1 LFPKEI
7 GGLQMLSRLPAN
19 ACLICV
25 KVGSK
30 NCNERCPV
38 TTLPH
43 PTDASDRP
51 ESGQASGSTRRDQL
65 FENAASASTDFRFDQ
80 KTAAVFDDMINRSV
94 PLYEEMQRM
103 TGEIA
108 ADFAVPGTNL
118 FDLGCATG
126 TSLVWLDPV
135 VDPGVRFVGVDNSAE
150 MLDKARQKL
159 SACSSGRAFELLTA
173 DLHRAHL
180 VENASVVVMNLT
192 LQFIRPLYRE
202 RVIRNLIDGLNEQGC
217 LILIEKLTLDDSL
230 FNRLFIRYYYNMKKR
245 QGYSETEI
253 ANKREALENVL
264 IPYRPEENRELLANA
279 GFKHIEEF
287 FRWYNFSGMIA
298 VK

>member
-1 LFPKEI
+1 L
-7 GGLQMLSRLPAN
+7 
-19 ACLICV
+19 
-25 KVGSK
+25 
-30 NCNERCPV
+30 NEHIPR
-38 TTLPH
+38 
-43 PTDASDRP
+43 DR
-51 ESGQASGSTRRDQL
+51 L
-65 FENAASASTDFRFDQ
+65 FESATSANNDFRFDQ
-80 KTAAVFDDMINRSV
+80 KTADVFDDMINRSV

-126 TSLVWLDPV
+126 TSLILLDPV
-135 VDPGVRFVGVDNSAE
+135 VDPGVRFVGIDNSAE

-159 SACSSGRAFELLTA
+159 SACASGRPFQLIVD
-173 DLHRAHL
+173 DLHRSQSI
-180 VENASVVVMNLT
+180 ENASVVVMNLT

-202 RVIRNLIDGLNEQGC
+202 RVIRGVIEGLNDQGC
-217 LILIEKLTLDDSL
+217 LILIEKLTLGDSL

-245 QGYSETEI
+245 QGYSDVEI